1 MTTPAL
7 IRLTIATLIGFGLL
21 IWLGQWQLQR
31 LEWKERIIQRIETR
45 TERKPVS
52 LEQAVE
58 LAKQWGDP
66 NYLRVS
72 AEGRFHHNLERYLY
86 SISSD
91 GEPGWHVIAPLETA
105 SGRVVLVDRGF
116 VPDDHR
122 EPGTRQ
128 EGQVQDIVTVT
139 GLVRTSEKP
148 NLFSPDND
156 EEANQWFTRDL
167 GGMAR
172 SMFPGGTVQVLPFFL
187 EAEAS
192 DVPGGWPKG
201 GQTRLEL
208 PNKHLQYALTWFLLA
223 ACLLVIYAA
232 YVWSVMTGR
241 RS

>member
-7 IRLTIATLIGFGLL
+7 IRLTVAALIGFALL

-45 TERKPVS
+45 TERSPVT
-52 LEQAVE
+52 LERAVE
-58 LAKQWGDP
+58 LAQQWGDP
-66 NYLRVS
+66 NYMRVT
-72 AEGRFHHNLERYLY
+72 AEGRFHNDLERYLY
-86 SISSD
+86 AISSD
-91 GEPGWHVIAPLETA
+91 GQPGWHVITPLQTA

-116 VPDDHR
+116 VPEDRKD
-122 EPGTRQ
+122 PKTRRS
-128 EGQVQDIVTVT
+128 GQFQDIVTVT

-148 NLFSPDND
+148 NVFSPDND
-156 EEANQWFTRDL
+156 AAANQWFTRDL
-167 GGMAR
+167 DSMAR
-172 SMFPGGTVQVLPFFL
+172 SMFPGGTVAVLPFFL
-187 EAEAS
+187 DAEET

-223 ACLLVIYAA
+223 ACLLIVYVS
-232 YVWSVMTGR
+232 YVWSVRTGR

>member
-7 IRLTIATLIGFGLL
+7 IRLTLATLIGFALL
-21 IWLGQWQLQR
+21 VWLGTWQLQR
-31 LEWKERIIQRIETR
+31 LEWKERIIDRIETR
-45 TERKPVS
+45 TERKPVT
-52 LEQAVE
+52 LEQAVASAE
-58 LAKQWGDP
+58 QWGDP
-66 NYLRVS
+66 NYLRVT
-72 AEGRFHHNLERYLY
+72 AEGRFHNDLERYLY
-86 SISSD
+86 AISTE
-91 GEPGWHVIAPLETA
+91 GQPGWHVIAPLETA

-116 VPDDHR
+116 VPEDHR
-122 EPGTRQ
+122 DPDTRR
-128 EGQVQDIVTVT
+128 EGQFESIVTVT
-139 GLVRTSEKP
+139 GLVRTSEEP

-156 EEANQWFTRDL
+156 VDANQWFTRDL

-187 EAEAS
+187 EAEAG

-223 ACLLVIYAA
+223 ACLLVIYAVC
-232 YVWSVMTGR
+232 VWSVMTGR